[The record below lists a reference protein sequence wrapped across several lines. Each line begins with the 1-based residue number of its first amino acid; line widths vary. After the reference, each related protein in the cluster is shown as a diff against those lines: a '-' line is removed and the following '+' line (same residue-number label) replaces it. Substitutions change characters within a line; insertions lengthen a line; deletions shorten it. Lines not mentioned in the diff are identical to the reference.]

1 MVTVL
6 WLQNSSTKEMSRL
19 PSKPTLTA
27 SNRTAINQIFEPMTQ
42 RNGRARGL
50 KDAWENSSFY
60 DIFHAN
66 LTSNIKTNVEVEN
79 FSRQCYLSGH
89 SVPGLSW

>member
-1 MVTVL
+1 
-6 WLQNSSTKEMSRL
+6 MSRL

-27 SNRTAINQIFEPMTQ
+27 SNRTAINQIFEPMS
-42 RNGRARGL
+42 ARGL
-50 KDAWENSSFY
+50 KDTSENSSFY

-79 FSRQCYLSGH
+79 FSRQYCLSRH